1 MKSFMCIV
9 SAMLAVSGIEGGII
23 GGPALWPAPAILPA
37 PALLPSPSLLHAP
50 ALLPS
55 SVLLPA
61 PALLP
66 AHGHAVLP
74 VPVTKVGIAVPAP
87 LGVKIGVPWGVG
99 APIGLG
105 VPLGLGKI
113 W

>member
-1 MKSFMCIV
+1 MCIV

-61 PALLP
+61 
-66 AHGHAVLP
+66 HGHAVLT